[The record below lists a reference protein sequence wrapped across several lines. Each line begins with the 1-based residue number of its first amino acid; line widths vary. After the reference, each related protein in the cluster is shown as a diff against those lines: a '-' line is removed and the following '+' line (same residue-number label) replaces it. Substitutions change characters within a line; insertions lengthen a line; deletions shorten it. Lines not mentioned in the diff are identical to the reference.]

1 LGTATPRAARFSLNG
16 TVVSDFEYAERLDSG
31 KSLNHD
37 VFLVN
42 YDAGAQG
49 INPVKGASGSILSIF
64 GSIPAALLSTVD
76 GEATSGGAGVTPLP
90 EISDDDVQPT
100 SNAGC

>member
-1 LGTATPRAARFSLNG
+1 
-16 TVVSDFEYAERLDSG
+16 
-31 KSLNHD
+31 
-37 VFLVN
+37 VFLIN
-42 YDAGAQG
+42 YDKSRQG

-76 GEATSGGAGVTPLP
+76 GEPTSGGAGVTPLP
-90 EISDDDVQPT
+90 EIDDDDTLPA